1 MQLAAQSWG
10 RLLLPVKAGRGVKSP
25 HAAACC
31 GGRRASRSPL
41 NAPSL
46 ALGRG
51 AASEAP
57 ALQPARCPQPILSVP
72 KHIPACCT
80 LPCCF
85 LLLFFFFFSPPPLHS
100 SSMLSSLGKSIMK
113 GARSGRFSPSS
124 SSSSSSSHCQPGSG
138 FIGTTST
145 LWAERSPT
153 ELVTGE
159 PLLLQP
165 SANPSCP
172 RCPAQ
177 LHVPRVGFSHPR
189 RERDST
195 RSTGDMEHVPCSHG
209 AGVGPCLQQHKGT
222 EVL

>member
-1 MQLAAQSWG
+1 M
-10 RLLLPVKAGRGVKSP
+10 LLRSVPG
-25 HAAACC
+25 

-51 AASEAP
+51 AATKAP

-80 LPCCF
+80 LPCW
-85 LLLFFFFFSPPPLHS
+85 FFFSFSPPPLHS

-124 SSSSSSSHCQPGSG
+124 SSSSSSHRQPASG
-138 FIGTTST
+138 FIGTPST
-145 LWAERSPT
+145 LRAEQSPT
-153 ELVTGE
+153 ELVTRQ
-159 PLLLQP
+159 PLFLHP
-165 SANPSCP
+165 SANPTCP

-177 LHVPRVGFSHPR
+177 LHVPWVGFTHPR
-189 RERDST
+189 REGDST
-195 RSTGDMEHVPCSHG
+195 RSTGDMEQVPCSHG
-209 AGVGPCLQQHKGT
+209 AGEGPPNPCLQQHEGT